1 MLTKDTLKKLKP
13 MLAVSAEPFNS
24 EEYIYEVKWD
34 GFRCLSFL
42 GDITVLQSRNNLD
55 FTRKFPEL
63 EGLHHYAEK
72 PVIVDGEIVIMDNGI
87 PSFYELQKRGW
98 SRDKTAIAKAAR
110 EKPATYVVFDI
121 LYAGKEKLIGLPFS
135 ERKEILREVIQ
146 PDERIYIC
154 EGIPEHGIDFYRA
167 CVEKNL
173 EGIVAKK
180 LDSVYLPGK
189 RSPHWKK
196 IKKFLEGEFVV
207 CGYKQTVKGSAR
219 ADSLLLGAVLKG
231 SFVFQGL
238 VGSGLGGIIGGEIYK
253 LLTPLE
259 NHNPLF
265 KIPRELARGLIWV
278 NPAVCVSVEFLEPA
292 RDGGLRHPVFR
303 GIRQDLEPEDC
314 TGIEGALVGRRGI
327 GEQ

>member
-1 MLTKDTLKKLKP
+1 MITKEILKKLKP

-42 GDITVLQSRNNLD
+42 GDITALQSRNNLD

-63 EGLHHYAEK
+63 EGLHRHAKK
-72 PVIVDGEIVIMDNGI
+72 PVIIDGEIVIMDNGI

-98 SRDKTAIAKAAR
+98 AKDKLAIAKAAR

-121 LYAGKEKLIGLPFS
+121 LYAGDEKLIGLPLS
-135 ERKEILREVIQ
+135 KRKEILREMIR
-146 PDERIYIC
+146 PDERIYIS
-154 EGIPEHGIDFYRA
+154 EGIPENGIEFYRA
-167 CVEKNL
+167 CVDRDL

-189 RSPHWKK
+189 RSHHWKK
-196 IKKFLEGEFVV
+196 IKKSLEGDFVV
-207 CGYKQTVKGSAR
+207 CGYKQTVKGSSR
-219 ADSLLLGAVLKG
+219 ADSLLLGVVLKD
-231 SFVFQGL
+231 SLVFQGL

-253 LLTPLE
+253 LLKPL
-259 NHNPLF
+259 NRDNPLF

-278 NPAVCVSVEFLEPA
+278 KPAVCVSVEFLEPA
-292 RDGGLRHPVFR
+292 KDGGLRHPVFR
-303 GIRQDLEPEDC
+303 GIRQDLEPEEC
-314 TGIEGALVGRRGI
+314 TGIEGALAGRRYTD
-327 GEQ
+327 EQ